1 MLEIMEKEFQ
11 TNEVRR
17 LGMRKPYRHIMLG
30 GMMVIF
36 KWFKEHSVIVKGYQ
50 KMAWKAMNAG
60 PFLFKEPQCANV
72 SGILSNTPTH
82 EQDGAASTTGRRQ
95 QLLS

>member
-17 LGMRKPYRHIMLG
+17 LGMRKPYRHMMLG

-36 KWFKEHSVIVKGYQ
+36 K
-50 KMAWKAMNAG
+50 
-60 PFLFKEPQCANV
+60 
-72 SGILSNTPTH
+72 
-82 EQDGAASTTGRRQ
+82 
-95 QLLS
+95 